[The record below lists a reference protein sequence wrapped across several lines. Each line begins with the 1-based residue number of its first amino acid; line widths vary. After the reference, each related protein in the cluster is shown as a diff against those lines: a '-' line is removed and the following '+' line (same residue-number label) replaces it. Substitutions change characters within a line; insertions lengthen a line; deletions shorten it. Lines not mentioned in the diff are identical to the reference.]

1 MTVSIARRAGTIS
14 LHCPAGA
21 MQDRLKIADAG

>member
-1 MTVSIARRAGTIS
+1 MTLSIARRAGAIS
-14 LHCPAGA
+14 LPCSTGA